1 MSIKVFTLISVL
13 NYDSLTQRII
23 FADVVNVTGDSI
35 LQKFILKQVF
45 FLLTYYVPDVL
56 IIYMYISIY
65 MCACACVC
73 VCEVCMALIILL
85 SLLFYI
91 ENSSKRLFLVE
102 IVFLLVREGLIS

>member
-1 MSIKVFTLISVL
+1 ML

-23 FADVVNVTGDSI
+23 FAAVVNVTGDLI

-56 IIYMYISIY
+56 IISMY
-65 MCACACVC
+65 MCVCVCVCVC

-91 ENSSKRLFLVE
+91 KNSYKKAFLVE
-102 IVFLLVREGLIS
+102 IVFLLGRINFLGR

>member
-1 MSIKVFTLISVL
+1 ML
-13 NYDSLTQRII
+13 NYDSLTQRVI
-23 FADVVNVTGDSI
+23 FAAVVNVTGDLV

-56 IIYMYISIY
+56 IISMYI
-65 MCACACVC
+65 CVC

-91 ENSSKRLFLVE
+91 ENSYKKAFLVE
-102 IVFLLVREGLIS
+102 IVFLLGRINFLGR

>member
-1 MSIKVFTLISVL
+1 M
-13 NYDSLTQRII
+13 
-23 FADVVNVTGDSI
+23 
-35 LQKFILKQVF
+35 
-45 FLLTYYVPDVL
+45 PDVL

-91 ENSSKRLFLVE
+91 ENSFKRLFLVE

>member
-1 MSIKVFTLISVL
+1 ML

-23 FADVVNVTGDSI
+23 FAAVVNVTGDLI

-56 IIYMYISIY
+56 IISMYV
-65 MCACACVC
+65 CVCVC

-91 ENSSKRLFLVE
+91 ENSFKRLFLVE

>member
-1 MSIKVFTLISVL
+1 ML

-23 FADVVNVTGDSI
+23 FAAVVNVTGDLI

-56 IIYMYISIY
+56 IISMYV
-65 MCACACVC
+65 CVCVC

-91 ENSSKRLFLVE
+91 ENSYKKAFLVE
-102 IVFLLVREGLIS
+102 IVFLLGRINFLGR

>member
-1 MSIKVFTLISVL
+1 ML

-23 FADVVNVTGDSI
+23 FAAVVNVTGDLI

-45 FLLTYYVPDVL
+45 FLFDLLCAWCVDHIYVYV
-56 IIYMYISIY
+56 
-65 MCACACVC
+65 CVC

-91 ENSSKRLFLVE
+91 KNSYKKAFLVE
-102 IVFLLVREGLIS
+102 IVFLLGRINFLGKWDKTEHKSSCSDL

>member
-1 MSIKVFTLISVL
+1 ML

-23 FADVVNVTGDSI
+23 FAAVVNVTGDLI

-65 MCACACVC
+65 MCACACACVCVCVC

-85 SLLFYI
+85 FLLFYI

-102 IVFLLVREGLIS
+102 IVFLLLREGLIS

>member
-1 MSIKVFTLISVL
+1 ML

-23 FADVVNVTGDSI
+23 FAAVVNVTGDLI

-56 IIYMYISIY
+56 IIYMY
-65 MCACACVC
+65 MCVC

-91 ENSSKRLFLVE
+91 KNSYKKAFLVE
-102 IVFLLVREGLIS
+102 IVFLLGRINFLGR